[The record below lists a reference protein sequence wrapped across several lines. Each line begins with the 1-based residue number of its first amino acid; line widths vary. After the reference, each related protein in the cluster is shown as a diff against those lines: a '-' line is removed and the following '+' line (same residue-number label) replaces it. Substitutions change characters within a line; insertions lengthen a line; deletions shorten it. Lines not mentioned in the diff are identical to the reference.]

1 MKILR
6 KYYTWFE
13 NYADRIV
20 DEKLINKGVS
30 LKGLFDIISK
40 VMFVVIPLIIGGI
53 IVVLYLSLNVQFS
66 SMKSNM
72 LDIIEVGFNENL
84 KLAMNTNDF
93 LKVRNSLDEIRKL
106 SSVEEVTL
114 VDKNKKVIIADELR
128 NEGNTLDYPELNKAF
143 GNNFTEKSF
152 KTDNRLVLIFDNEP
166 SCRRCHMEDAQIL
179 GGLVVTF
186 SPLDSMNKTISYL
199 IFIIILGVVMVFVSK
214 VFLNTITERYIN
226 SPINSLVKVSKD
238 ILRGDVI
245 RNREIKTPVEFNY
258 IFSVLSKMAGDIEEY
273 IEEIK
278 RKNSEK
284 EQIKILAGIGEMAAK
299 VAHEVRN
306 PLNTIDGAIHFLRK
320 TGKSDNESSEYLD
333 LIEENIRRINNVASE
348 LLGATRPTKPVL
360 EKVNVVKLLRE
371 RIQEFYDAYNIT
383 KAEINLEATGEI
395 PIMFIDRHQ
404 IIQVI
409 DNLLENALNAVEDKE
424 KGIINISVKKF
435 SPTPMQNFLLL
446 RIADNGCGIP
456 AENLGKLFVPF
467 FTTRGNGTGLGL
479 SIVDKIITNHR
490 GEIKILSKV
499 DKGTIVRIKIPIR
512 T

>member
-13 NYADRIV
+13 SYVNRIV

-40 VMFVVIPLIIGGI
+40 AMFVVIPLIIGGI
-53 IVVLYLSLNVQFS
+53 VVIMYLSLNIQFN

-72 LDIIEVGFNENL
+72 LDIIKVGFNENL

-93 LKVRNSLDEIRKL
+93 LQVRNSLDEIRKL

-114 VDKNKKVIIADELR
+114 VDKNKRVIIADELR
-128 NEGNTLDYPELNKAF
+128 NEGGTLDYPELNKAF
-143 GNNFTEKSF
+143 GKDYTEKSL
-152 KTDNRLVLIFDNEP
+152 KTDDRLVLIFDNEP

-186 SPLDSMNKTISYL
+186 SPFDGMNKTILYL
-199 IFIIILGVVMVFVSK
+199 IFLIIIGVILVLVSK
-214 VFLNTITERYIN
+214 VFLNTVTERYIN

-245 RNREIKTPVEFNY
+245 SNSEEKTPVEFKY
-258 IFSVLSKMAGDIEEY
+258 IFSVLSKMAGDIDEY

-284 EQIKILAGIGEMAAK
+284 DQIKMLAGIGEMAAK

-320 TGKSDNESSEYLD
+320 TGKNDSQSSEYLD
-333 LIEENIRRINNVASE
+333 LIEENIKRLNNVASE

-371 RIQEFYDAYNIT
+371 RIHEFYDVSSIT
-383 KAEINLEATGEI
+383 QAEINLEAKGEI

-409 DNLLENALNAVEDKE
+409 DNLLENAINAVEDKE

-456 AENLGKLFVPF
+456 AENLKKLFVPF

-479 SIVDKIITNHR
+479 SIVEKIIANHR
-490 GEIKILSKV
+490 GEIKVLSKT

>member
-13 NYADRIV
+13 NYVNRIV
-20 DEKLINKGVS
+20 DEKLVNKGVS
-30 LKGLFDIISK
+30 LTGLFNIISK
-40 VMFVVIPLIIGGI
+40 IMFVVIPLIIGGI
-53 IVVLYLSLNVQFS
+53 IVVLYLSLNVQFNT
-66 SMKSNM
+66 MKGNM

-114 VDKNKKVIIADELR
+114 VDKNKKVIIAEELR
-128 NEGNTLDYPELNKAF
+128 KEGNTLDYPELNKAF
-143 GNNFTEKSF
+143 SNNYEEKSI
-152 KTDNRLVLIFDNEP
+152 KTNDRLVLIFENEP
-166 SCRRCHMEDAQIL
+166 SCRRCHLEDEQIL

-186 SPLDSMNKTISYL
+186 SSLDRMNKTIFYL
-199 IFIIILGVVMVFVSK
+199 VVIITIGVILVFVSR
-214 VFLNTITERYIN
+214 VFLNTVTERYIN

-238 ILRGDVI
+238 ILRGEVI
-245 RNREIKTPVEFNY
+245 RNREIKTPVEFKY
-258 IFSVLSKMAGDIEEY
+258 IFSVLSKMAGDIDEY

-278 RKNSEK
+278 KKNSEK

-383 KAEINLEATGEI
+383 QAEINLEATGEI

-456 AENLGKLFVPF
+456 AENLEKLFVPF

-490 GEIKILSKV
+490 GEIKVLSKI